1 MLSSLARGASDKL
14 WHVVILQG
22 TTDNDTIDLT
32 HKPLTC
38 RKNKTNGKC
47 FLPFQAIASQ
57 PVIFPSSDLR
67 REHSFQ
73 CVQSLARAGSAW
85 QKMWLARIFISM
97 CLGDRQHV
105 PSVDPHTIIRYLVD
119 ASIKGHADAM
129 YMLGVASFRVDPCR
143 QIISE
148 RQARV
153 WMEKAAAKSCIFAH
167 VFQSSSDIGQ

>member
-1 MLSSLARGASDKL
+1 
-14 WHVVILQG
+14 
-22 TTDNDTIDLT
+22 
-32 HKPLTC
+32 
-38 RKNKTNGKC
+38 
-47 FLPFQAIASQ
+47 
-57 PVIFPSSDLR
+57 
-67 REHSFQ
+67 
-73 CVQSLARAGSAW
+73 
-85 QKMWLARIFISM
+85 MWLARIFISM

-167 VFQSSSDIGQ
+167 VFQSSSDSKPEVYMDKVKEGKTVEYSIDLGAITASSMVDMLQRHTLSQSPPPSPPKRCKIRSFAVSPSTKQPPGKESNLLKGRRAQALA